1 MWSVDFELR
10 EPLHSLFWIAAS
22 TVMRIY
28 TCGHSPLQRP
38 AERICSFWQAADH
51 AGRHRRVSISPFLA
65 ILLNRSS
72 FLSSQHIIA
81 FEGFFSNAD
90 IVAGLHRRPAGRS
103 GVRQGLQGALVALQ
117 LVVLGRDAGTR
128 PGRPR
133 RRRRR
138 RSVRPAF
145 PPPQN
150 QAQTRA
156 RGLNSAGR
164 ACLTTN
170 RTRRAADIC
179 LITRSQPTGTPD
191 DLGD

>member
-1 MWSVDFELR
+1 M
-10 EPLHSLFWIAAS
+10 FWIAAS

-28 TCGHSPLQRP
+28 TCGHSRLQRP

-51 AGRHRRVSISPFLA
+51 GRHRRVSISPFLA
-65 ILLNRSS
+65 ILSLAASILVISADHSLRQAST
-72 FLSSQHIIA
+72 H
-81 FEGFFSNAD
+81 AD

-117 LVVLGRDAGTR
+117 LVVLGRDAGAR